1 MYLKLP
7 PPVLLL
13 VTLGGMYLLSVYW
26 PLWVF
31 SFIGQSAMIILLC
44 LVGALLGLA
53 GIVSFAKARTT
64 VNPHNPHK
72 TSKLVTSGIYRF
84 SRNPMYLGLAIWL
97 IAAFIYFSALSGIVM
112 IPLFVFYMNNFQI
125 GPEEDVLEAMF
136 GDEYRQYCKAVR
148 RWC

>member
-13 VTLGGMYLLSVYW
+13 LTLGGMYLFSIHW
-26 PLWVF
+26 PVWHF
-31 SFIGQSAMIILLC
+31 SFWGQPM
-44 LVGALLGLA
+44 VALLFCLFGTLVGLA

-72 TSKLVTSGIYRF
+72 ASCLVTSGVYRF
-84 SRNPMYLGLAIWL
+84 SRNPMYLGLVMLL
-97 IAAFIYFSALSGIVM
+97 IAAFIYLSALSSLIM
-112 IPLFVFYMNNFQI
+112 IPLFIFYMNNFQI
-125 GPEEDVLEAMF
+125 GPEEDVLEALF
-136 GDEYRQYCKAVR
+136 GEEYRQYCDQVR